1 MMVLDKRLFEAT
13 TPQATTPQP
22 QPPSRGSGALAFDRE
37 RERERGATAEE
48 EPRSTSYASRRRPI
62 APDFYSEP
70 EEPLA
75 DSVRRAA
82 EEHPDLTVANA
93 SPISSTSR

>member
-22 QPPSRGSGALAFDRE
+22 PLRGSGALERDRLD
-37 RERERGATAEE
+37 RGAEE